1 MNTKLDNLEAHKL
14 RVRLTGG
21 VQKAISKMI
30 ERAKALDEEIVVADQ
45 NGNVKHIKA
54 RDFKTKP

>member
-1 MNTKLDNLEAHKL
+1 MNTNLEAHNL

-21 VQKAISKMI
+21 LQKAIFKMI

-54 RDFKTKP
+54 KDLNQKS

>member
-1 MNTKLDNLEAHKL
+1 MNTDLDAHKL

-21 VQKAISKMI
+21 LQKAILKMI
-30 ERAKALDEEIVVADQ
+30 ERAKALDEEIVIADR

-54 RDFKTKP
+54 KELKQTKP